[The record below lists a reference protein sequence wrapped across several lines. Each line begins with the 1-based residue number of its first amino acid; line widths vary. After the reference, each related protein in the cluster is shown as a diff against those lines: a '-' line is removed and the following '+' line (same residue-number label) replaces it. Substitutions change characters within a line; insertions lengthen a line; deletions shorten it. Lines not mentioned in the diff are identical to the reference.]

1 MRNFRD
7 ICFLRT
13 ITGTLWMLLSTFYQ
27 YGNWIWE
34 VWSDLLK
41 VTRANKKQRK
51 PSDDCSVN
59 VLCPYWI
66 SQIPNHKTRLHS
78 FSNPTIELH
87 FCMYISFTREWQID
101 MGDPKQLIFL
111 QMVFPKKLY
120 CSYLSIAAA
129 AAAKSLQSCLT
140 LCHPID
146 GSPPGSLVP
155 GILQARFKYYSL

>member
-1 MRNFRD
+1 MLKLRD

-13 ITGTLWMLLSTFYQ
+13 ITGTLWMLLSTFYP

-41 VTRANKKQRK
+41 VTQANKKQRK

-101 MGDPKQLIFL
+101 MGDPKQSIFL

-120 CSYLSIAAA
+120 WSYLSIA
-129 AAAKSLQSCLT
+129 AAAKSLQSCPT
-140 LCHPID
+140 LCDPID
-146 GSPPGSLVP
+146 GSPPASLVP